1 MLHFLPAL
9 ILILMQGSGTPDAA
23 LWMGGVPT
31 HAAMSRA
38 LGEEAAIQL
47 LAIVSREQVSSGPA
61 ILPALNL
68 ASKAIDAQATGAS
81 AEPTSSQRNR
91 DGP

>member
-47 LAIVSREQVSSGPA
+47 LAIVSREQVSAGPA
-61 ILPALNL
+61 VLPVTDSASALHPSPVRGRSFLPANC
-68 ASKAIDAQATGAS
+68 
-81 AEPTSSQRNR
+81 QRNR